1 MGLLKVWTKNVP
13 LLVKLLFHAPVR
25 RTALNYF
32 FGGGGR
38 GRRPVESA
46 DPSRGSGVRGY
57 GRAAIVFDVT
67 FKLYGA
73 GGGGREGVPR

>member
-1 MGLLKVWTKNVP
+1 MGLLKVWTKNVA

-32 FGGGGR
+32 FGVGGS

-46 DPSRGSGVRGY
+46 DP
-57 GRAAIVFDVT
+57 
-67 FKLYGA
+67 
-73 GGGGREGVPR
+73 EGPA